1 MNMPELIENEPQV
14 NETQQ
19 VKMNNLSDKQTCFQI
34 DPQMPQDRKQSRA
47 GDQHTGHQENVSQDY
62 SQRQGQEI
70 RLLQE

>member
-34 DPQMPQDRKQSRA
+34 DILHFW
-47 GDQHTGHQENVSQDY
+47 GVSEADCT
-62 SQRQGQEI
+62 
-70 RLLQE
+70 